1 MTTPATANTPA
12 TPGAPATVTTA
23 TPELDPSLA
32 GNDPAKN
39 EPEVAAPLTLEDPPE
54 PETPEPDATVEVV
67 YEPTGETGLDLALKF
82 VGQRGFGPD
91 HPGIVAAQK
100 GDFKPLEEALKRLGD
115 KAKGYQPYLKVAQES
130 YERNA
135 AVKQAEAT
143 KLQEAVVAAAGGVK
157 EWNAIQAW
165 AKANAEDSEKREINA
180 ALAAGPTVAGDMVK
194 RLAEAYRMSGKS
206 TNKPPSGLKEDASP
220 GVPTSGALS
229 PDAYKLALRELT
241 AKVGANRVG
250 STPEFKELTQRR
262 QAYKG

>member
-1 MTTPATANTPA
+1 MTTPVAPA
-12 TPGAPATVTTA
+12 TPGTPAVTAQPA

-32 GNDPAKN
+32 GNDPAEEN
-39 EPEVAAPLTLEDPPE
+39 LEAAPLSLDE
-54 PETPEPDATVEVV
+54 PAKPDTPEPDATVEVV

-100 GDFKPLEEALKRLGD
+100 GDFKPLEEALKKLGD

-135 AVKQAEAT
+135 AAKQAETT

-165 AKANAEDSEKREINA
+165 AKANAEESEKREINA
-180 ALAAGPTVAGDMVK
+180 ALAAGPTVAADMVK
-194 RLAEAYRMSGKS
+194 RLAEGYRLSGKS
-206 TNKPPSGLKEDASP
+206 TTKPPSGLKEEASP
-220 GVPTSGALS
+220 GVPSSGALS
-229 PDAYKLALRELT
+229 PEEYKAALRALT

-250 STPEFKELTQRR
+250 STEEFKTLTARR